1 MNQASPRSGSLGHGA
16 FGAFGFA
23 ILLATA
29 VIIWVTYGGWFGSP
43 EGVPAARTKPVA
55 PTFQK
60 IERPKGVTAAG
71 RNAVAPEFQKFERA
85 ASSTMSLRGTIPTG
99 GVALLGD
106 ELVDGTHPTLL
117 YLDPATAVTGMMSEA
132 QAEQDALKYDNA
144 PGLRATGAVLATVT
158 APGDVPAAGIAPLP
172 SATIGT
178 VAWVVEVSPPSP
190 VPMNVCNNPSG
201 PQTGPACTVYVAHNY
216 VVLDPTT
223 GAFRIGLFS

>member
-1 MNQASPRSGSLGHGA
+1 MNQASPRSRSLGHGA
-16 FGAFGFA
+16 FGAFGCA

-60 IERPKGVTAAG
+60 VEHPKGVTAAG
-71 RNAVAPEFQKFERA
+71 TNLVAPKYQKFDSA
-85 ASSTMSLRGTIPTG
+85 ANSTMSLPGTIPAG
-99 GVALLGD
+99 GVALMGD

-144 PGLRATGAVLATVT
+144 PGLSATCAVLATVT
-158 APGDVPAAGIAPLP
+158 APSDVPPAGVAPSS
-172 SATIGT
+172 SAVIGT
-178 VAWVVEVSPPSP
+178 VAWVVAVSPPSP
-190 VPMNVCNNPSG
+190 VAMNVCNNPLG

-223 GAFRIGLFS
+223 GTFLIGLFS